1 MSVDELLIA
10 DRLRRLGRDPAAHH
24 LVDMALDL
32 RETVPMGR
40 PASNDQF
47 LAIADCNT
55 RSL

>member
-24 LVDMALDL
+24 LIDMALDL

-47 LAIADCNT
+47 LAIADWNT